1 MRYKCNEHLLQ
12 PHSDLDSKCPKWSKN
27 LTFHQKYARPAQSL
41 LHGARNGRRIGTMFV
56 FVQTVAA
63 GRVDAGCADIGLKA
77 NGCV

>member
-1 MRYKCNEHLLQ
+1 MLQ
-12 PHSDLDSKCPKWSKN
+12 AFTLTAWLIWIATCPKWLKKATC
-27 LTFHQKYARPAQSL
+27 LQKFVLRAKSL

>member
-1 MRYKCNEHLLQ
+1 M
-12 PHSDLDSKCPKWSKN
+12 S
-27 LTFHQKYARPAQSL
+27 
-41 LHGARNGRRIGTMFV
+41 V